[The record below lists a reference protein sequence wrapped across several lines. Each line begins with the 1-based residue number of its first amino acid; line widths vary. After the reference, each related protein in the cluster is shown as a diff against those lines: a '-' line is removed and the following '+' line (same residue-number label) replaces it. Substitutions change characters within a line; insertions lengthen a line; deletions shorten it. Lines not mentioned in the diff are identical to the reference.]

1 MIFFNKVTKI
11 YPPYLNKE
19 ERIVLED
26 VSFRLNKGDFI
37 CLVGRSGAGK
47 TTLFNLLLGEEKPTG
62 GEVFFDGINVH
73 KASVNNSHRIKR
85 RIGTIFQDYKLLSSK
100 TVYGNIAYAM
110 EVTGSSDE
118 EIARVV
124 PKALSTVGL
133 EKQAFQFPHQISGG
147 EKQRTAI
154 ARALIHDPEVILADE
169 PTGDLDPYNA
179 RDVLNLLL
187 EINKA
192 GTTIILA
199 THNKDIVNS
208 VGRRVIT
215 IRDGKIASDSNQG
228 KFIL

>member
-19 ERIVLED
+19 ERVVLED
-26 VSFRLNKGDFI
+26 VSFKLNKGEFI

-47 TTLFNLLLGEEKPTG
+47 TTLFNLLLGEEKPTS
-62 GEVFFDGINVH
+62 GEVFFDGIDVH

-100 TVYGNIAYAM
+100 TVYENIAYAM
-110 EVTGSSDE
+110 EVTGCSDE
-118 EIARVV
+118 EIARTV

-133 EKQAFQFPHQISGG
+133 EKQAFQFPNQISGG

-154 ARALIHDPEVILADE
+154 ARALIHDPDVILADE

-192 GTTIILA
+192 GTTVILA
-199 THNKDIVNS
+199 THSRDIVNS

-215 IRDGKIASDSNQG
+215 IRDGKVASDSNQG